1 MTASL
6 LTEII
11 FYPVCKKRSVSQ
23 DAAAFLSFFIL
34 FRTLYT
40 FIPRMAFRFLP
51 NALRR
56 PILVIP
62 NLIKTNLS
70 CQTILATS
78 STPVCR
84 VFPSLPIASKQN
96 ARSGHLRHFI
106 EPSLSRQAIFALIF
120 PRTLA
125 LASFAPSVS
134 ANPPSLRHAARVSET
149 FSYSAAHPPTTDASS
164 G

>member
-40 FIPRMAFRFLP
+40 FIPRMALRFLP

-56 PILVIP
+56 SMIVISDFVGP
-62 NLIKTNLS
+62 K
-70 CQTILATS
+70 
-78 STPVCR
+78 PVGSGQFR
-84 VFPSLPIASKQN
+84 PYHRNKPS
-96 ARSGHLRHFI
+96 G
-106 EPSLSRQAIFALIF
+106 QAIFALIF

-134 ANPPSLRHAARVSET
+134 ANPPSLRHAASASET